1 MHCILLR
8 EKDRYKGNTPAA
20 KTVTTLVVFVIT
32 FAFLVWAATYQ
43 PQHIGTGTT
52 NVTTESSNNSHLD
65 IETSSVPY
73 NNLVAYW
80 SFDDKGGK
88 I

>member
-1 MHCILLR
+1 MKNNKSKNSKEIIVISSYITLSLIILTLLIVTAVTIQLR
-8 EKDRYKGNTPAA
+8 Q
-20 KTVTTLVVFVIT
+20 V
-32 FAFLVWAATYQ
+32 
-43 PQHIGTGTT
+43 GTGTN

-65 IETSSVPY
+65 ISDQAPY

-80 SFDDKGGK
+80 SFDADNNKGGK